1 MAKYR
6 LFAIRFLNR
15 QLHPMFTPP
24 RAVFQNIEFRNYKA
38 TSTAK
43 VPIGMWIPVRA
54 MSKPHDIA
62 A

>member
-24 RAVFQNIEFRNYKA
+24 RAPDFWDRCNPMRGYAQF
-38 TSTAK
+38 
-43 VPIGMWIPVRA
+43 
-54 MSKPHDIA
+54 IA
-62 A
+62 PQQ